1 MNKKSI
7 KVNFMMNSI
16 LSVSSFIFPLIT
28 FPYVSRILMP
38 SGTGVVNFANS
49 IINYVLTFSMLGI
62 PLYGVKAC
70 AIDKIDKK
78 KLSNTVIELL
88 ILNIIVGT
96 ISMVVL
102 LAMTFCIGEFR
113 SNWKIIGIMSMIIPL
128 NILGVEWFYRA
139 MEEYY
144 YISIRNIIFK
154 FIGVIL
160 MFTFV
165 HSREDYLKYAITI
178 VIAGSGSYLLNFVK
192 LKKYVEFG
200 GFSNLDLKRHIK
212 PVLSFFLLSVS
223 WMIYS
228 NTDVIM
234 LGLMKGD
241 EAVGY
246 YSAALRIKSIIL
258 GIVSAL
264 SAVLMPRVVNF
275 FADKKY
281 DEAYRVIRKN
291 SSFVLLSSL
300 YFIVYIIINAR
311 EIINLLAGD
320 GFLPAINVIQVTII
334 SVLLVGFSSL
344 FGTNVLV
351 SIGKEKVTV
360 VASFVGIA
368 VNILLN
374 FLLIPKQAA
383 LGAGVATVVGEFC
396 IIICEVLWL
405 GRCVLKCFNLSNFV
419 KIIIS
424 STLSTIALIAVK
436 AVMKSYLLTNN
447 MFSLFVYITVSGAIY
462 TAIYILTLYFQK
474 EEIVWSN
481 CRQVANRLAN
491 SVRNV

>member
-96 ISMVVL
+96 ISMFVL

-281 DEAYRVIRKN
+281 DEAYRMIRKN

-405 GRCVLKCFNLSNFV
+405 GRCVLKCFNLNNFV

-447 MFSLFVYITVSGAIY
+447 MFSLFVYITASGAIY
-462 TAIYILTLYFQK
+462 TTIYILTLYFQK
-474 EEIVWSN
+474 EEIVWTN
-481 CRQVANRLAN
+481 CRQIANRLAN